1 MKTVYGRLDAKAFA
15 ALVKGEVVELQAQ
28 ALDIEVTVKL
38 ILADIG
44 YPLMRQLMEAQIV
57 LRKDDPP
64 EPCIIPPGEPLR
76 P

>member
-1 MKTVYGRLDAKAFA
+1 MKNVYLRLDAKGFA
-15 ALVKGEVVELQAQ
+15 ALVKGEAVELSSN
-28 ALDIEVTVKL
+28 DTTVHL

-57 LRKDDPP
+57 IREPSELP